1 MILLIKNARIYAP
14 KELGVK
20 DILVLNS
27 KIYKVEDKISK
38 GNYVDRV
45 FDASGKI
52 LTPGFIDQHV
62 HLVGAG
68 EKFQILN
75 IQVNFYDLITCGTT
89 TAVGLLGTDESVKV

>member
-1 MILLIKNARIYAP
+1 MLEFMHQRT
-14 KELGVK
+14 GVK

-52 LTPGFIDQHV
+52 LTPGFIDRHV

-68 EKFQILN
+68 GKDGFKSLTPE
-75 IQVNFYDLITCGTT
+75 
-89 TAVGLLGTDESVKV
+89 